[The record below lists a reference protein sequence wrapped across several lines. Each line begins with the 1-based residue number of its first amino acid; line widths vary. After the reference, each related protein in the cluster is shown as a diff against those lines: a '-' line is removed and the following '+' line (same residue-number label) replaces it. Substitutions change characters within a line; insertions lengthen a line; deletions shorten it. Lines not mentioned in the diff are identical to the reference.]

1 MENPVKTGGVRIPNM
16 TYLLKTVPAY
26 AVKTAILTLILLAGL
41 KACTPA
47 HAQGDLLDSVRHILQ
62 NMPDDTSKVNA
73 YYRLGER
80 FERKLPD
87 TALSLYRRG
96 YDLAVSLGFQK
107 GKAAFSSYAIEILN
121 AQGKFKEALEIARN
135 ALTIYEQVGSRLD
148 LAKALLNVGSEWH
161 YLSDFQQAS
170 DYYLRA
176 LKIMNELKQPFYQ
189 RMLGNNLASIFI
201 NLGQYQKGKEYAE
214 RSLVIARQLGQ
225 DYPVSSSMFNV
236 ATAELYLKQY
246 DSALSHYREIE
257 RLGQRMSDYIVILDG
272 RLGIADVYN
281 AMNRAS
287 KAGRHYQ
294 DVIRYSQENKAPEY
308 EMYAYMGA
316 ADSHLKSGQ
325 LAAADK
331 MIKKGIDLALAQGS
345 LFELK
350 DLYKKGSEVAE
361 KKLDYVQALEL
372 RKKFEVLNDSVT
384 GEKSRSNIEMLEA
397 RFESENKAATIRQ
410 LEAEKQI
417 QILALEK
424 KNTWNFLLAGAV
436 IVVAII
442 LLLVYRNNKQ
452 KHSLQEEHIARLQ
465 QEKQLLATEAVL
477 KGEEQERARLAKDL
491 HDGLG
496 GMLSGLKYNL
506 NNMKG
511 NQIMTAENQAAF
523 ERSLEMLDR
532 SIREMR
538 RVAHNMMPEALLRF
552 GLDTA
557 LRDFCND
564 ISLSKALPVKY
575 QSFGM
580 HDVSIDQTRAI
591 SIYRIVQELITNSVK
606 HAHAKAA
613 IVQLTHNDGRISLT
627 VEDDGS
633 GFDPAVVKATS
644 GIGWTNIRSRV
655 EFLQGKLD
663 VTSDSTGTSVHIEL

>member
-1 MENPVKTGGVRIPNM
+1 M
-16 TYLLKTVPAY
+16 TYLLKTVLAY
-26 AVKTAILTLILLAGL
+26 TVKAAILTLVLFVGVT
-41 KACTPA
+41 TPSHV
-47 HAQGDLLDSVRHILQ
+47 HAQSDLLDSVRQALR
-62 NMPDDTSKVNA
+62 NMPNDTAKVSE

-87 TALSLYRRG
+87 TALAMYRQGYALAASL
-96 YDLAVSLGFQK
+96 DFQK
-107 GKAAFSSYAIEILN
+107 GKAAFAPYAIEILN

-135 ALTIYEQVGSRLD
+135 SLTIYEQLGNRLD
-148 LAKALLNVGSEWH
+148 IATALLNVGGEWH

-176 LKIMNELKQPFYQ
+176 LKIMNDLNHRYYQ

-201 NLGQYQKGKEYAE
+201 NLGDYQKGKEYAE
-214 RSLVIARQLGQ
+214 RSLVIARELGQ
-225 DYPVSSSMFNV
+225 DYPISSSMFNV

-246 DSALSHYREIE
+246 DSALAHYRTIE
-257 RLGQRMSDYIVILDG
+257 GLGQKMSDYIVILDG
-272 RLGIADVYN
+272 WLGMADVYN
-281 AMNRAS
+281 AMNRAPD
-287 KAGRHYQ
+287 AHRYYQ
-294 DVIRYSQENKAPEY
+294 KVIQHAQENKATEY

-316 ADSHLKSGQ
+316 ADSYLKAGE
-325 LAAADK
+325 LNAADEV
-331 MIKKGIDLALAQGS
+331 IKKGIDLAVAQGS

-350 DLYKKGSEVAE
+350 DLYKKASEVAE
-361 KKLDYVQALEL
+361 KKRDYAQALEL

-397 RFESENKAATIRQ
+397 RFESESKAATIRQ
-410 LEAEKQI
+410 LESEKQI
-417 QILALEK
+417 QQLALEK
-424 KNTWNFLLAGAV
+424 KNTWNVLLAGAV

-442 LLLVYRNNKQ
+442 LVLVYRNNKQ
-452 KHSLQEEHIARLQ
+452 KHSLQEQQIVRLQ

-477 KGEEQERARLAKDL
+477 RGEEQERARLAKDL

-511 NQIMTAENQAAF
+511 NQIMTADNQEAF
-523 ERSLEMLDR
+523 ERSLDMLDR

-564 ISLSKALPVKY
+564 ITLSNALSVKY
-575 QSFGM
+575 QSLGM
-580 HDVSIDQTRAI
+580 SNATIDQTRAI

-606 HAHAKAA
+606 HAHAKGA
-613 IVQLTHNDGRISLT
+613 IVQLAQVDGRISLT

-633 GFDPAVVKATS
+633 GFDPAIVKASS

-663 VTSDSTGTSVHIEL
+663 VTSDNSGTSVHIEL